1 MMRSGG
7 QYRRLGLLLFYVLTF
22 LLLWEWLRPL
32 QYFTDTGHTYFFI
45 FFIALVFSLTFFRV
59 PWFIRFPLSLGFI
72 LFALHWI
79 FYDGSVFSASWLAL
93 LLQDISQNLS
103 YIFSGMWRDMSPL
116 FRTLLFYVLLWLLV
130 YLLHY
135 WVIYQ
140 RRILFFFIMTVV
152 YITVIDTFTP
162 FDASYAIVRI
172 VLFGFLLLGMLYLE
186 RMREGEG
193 FKSSKKLFAK
203 WFAPLVLMT
212 AAAIFIGA
220 AAPKTDPVWPDP
232 VPFIKT
238 AANGDFA
245 SSGNSKV
252 GYGTNDE
259 SLGGPFS
266 EDDSWVFTW
275 QGKERSYFRAETK
288 SHYTGRGWIEDEKA
302 GTSIQLKDD
311 QLDYKWYEESV
322 RTETRKVIID
332 MEPSYRY
339 NHVLYPIGT
348 TKITLNNF
356 FAPLHMNSNT
366 EKIVPAGKT
375 GTDIQ
380 NLESYSLSYESPVF
394 DVDELKKISIDSEE
408 AWSKS
413 HEKYLQLP
421 DSLPER
427 VRKLARDLT
436 KDQDNMYDKAK
447 AIEDYL
453 GSSDFSYDTKDV
465 AVPKKNQDYV
475 DQFLFE
481 TKVGYCDNFST
492 AMIVL
497 LRSAG
502 VPARWVK
509 GYTSGDFAGTTADRK
524 RNIYEV
530 TNNNA
535 HSWVEVY
542 FKGQGWVTFEPT
554 KGFVNPEQLIEQS
567 DSQQGGAAAGQKEE
581 EQKNAADQRQQTEKK
596 QNNGE
601 KPEAEAKRNA
611 QADSTAESQ
620 GDNSFLWFGAAG
632 FILLLAAAACLYY
645 TRANW
650 MPAIVTARLKNR
662 RDDTVFF
669 KAYEE
674 LLRQLKRKG
683 MKKQEGQTLREFAK
697 AVDERFQN
705 TDMTSLTLRY
715 ERALYRKENA
725 AELWND
731 SAELWENLIKRR

>member
-1 MMRSGG
+1 MRSGG
-7 QYRRLGLLLFYVLTF
+7 QYSRLGLLLFYVLTF

-186 RMREGEG
+186 RMREEEG
-193 FKSSKKLFAK
+193 FKSSKTLFAK

-212 AAAIFIGA
+212 AAAISIGA

-288 SHYTGRGWIEDEKA
+288 SHYTGKGWIEEEKA

-366 EKIVPAGKT
+366 EKIVPAVKT

-380 NLESYSLSYESPVF
+380 NLESYSLTYESPVF

-408 AWSKS
+408 DWSKS
-413 HEKYLQLP
+413 HERYLQLP
-421 DSLPER
+421 ASLPER

-447 AIEDYL
+447 AVEDYL
-453 GSSDFSYDTKDV
+453 GSSDFSYDTKNV

-502 VPARWVK
+502 IPARWVK

-554 KGFVNPEQLIEQS
+554 KGFINPEQLIEQS
-567 DSQQGGAAAGQKEE
+567 DSQQGGAAAGQKET

-596 QNNGE
+596 QDNGE
-601 KPEAEAKRNA
+601 KPEAKRNA
-611 QADSTAESQ
+611 QADSAAESQ

-697 AVDERFQN
+697 AVDDRFQN

>member
-1 MMRSGG
+1 MRSGG
-7 QYRRLGLLLFYVLTF
+7 QYSRLGLLLFYVLTF

-186 RMREGEG
+186 RMREEEG
-193 FKSSKKLFAK
+193 FKSSKTLFAK

-212 AAAIFIGA
+212 AAAISIGA

-288 SHYTGRGWIEDEKA
+288 SHYTGKGWIEEEKA
-302 GTSIQLKDD
+302 GTSIQLKDDD

-366 EKIVPAGKT
+366 EKIVPAVKT

-380 NLESYSLSYESPVF
+380 NLESYSLTYESPVF

-408 AWSKS
+408 DWSKS
-413 HEKYLQLP
+413 HERYLQLP
-421 DSLPER
+421 ASLPER

-447 AIEDYL
+447 AVEDYL
-453 GSSDFSYDTKDV
+453 GSSDFSYDTKNV

-502 VPARWVK
+502 IPARWVK

-554 KGFVNPEQLIEQS
+554 KGFINPEQLIEQS
-567 DSQQGGAAAGQKEE
+567 DSQQGGAAAGQKET

-596 QNNGE
+596 QDNGE
-601 KPEAEAKRNA
+601 KPEAKRNA
-611 QADSTAESQ
+611 QADSAAESQ

-697 AVDERFQN
+697 AVDDRFQN

>member
-7 QYRRLGLLLFYVLTF
+7 QYSRLGLLLFYVLTF

-186 RMREGEG
+186 RMREEEG
-193 FKSSKKLFAK
+193 FKSSKTLFAK

-212 AAAIFIGA
+212 AAAISIGA

-288 SHYTGRGWIEDEKA
+288 SHYTGKGWIEEEKA
-302 GTSIQLKDD
+302 GTSIQLKDDD

-366 EKIVPAGKT
+366 EKIVPAVKT

-380 NLESYSLSYESPVF
+380 NLESYSLTYESPVF

-408 AWSKS
+408 DWSKS
-413 HEKYLQLP
+413 HERYLQLP
-421 DSLPER
+421 ASLPER

-447 AIEDYL
+447 AVEDYL
-453 GSSDFSYDTKDV
+453 GSSDFSYDTKNV

-502 VPARWVK
+502 IPARWVK

-554 KGFVNPEQLIEQS
+554 KGFINPEQLIEQS
-567 DSQQGGAAAGQKEE
+567 DSQQGGAAAGQKET

-596 QNNGE
+596 QDNGE
-601 KPEAEAKRNA
+601 KPEAKRNA
-611 QADSTAESQ
+611 QADSAAESQ

-697 AVDERFQN
+697 AVDDRFQN